1 MDNMSNVQQSQT
13 QPVTKQPKQKAMAL
27 ILCILGL
34 FVGIHG
40 LHDFYCGKIG
50 MGIIK
55 LLTLGFLGVGTIVD
69 TVRIATG
76 SYRDKEGNQ
85 LV

>member
-1 MDNMSNVQQSQT
+1 MENMSNVQQPPV
-13 QPVTKQPKQKAMAL
+13 QPVAKQPRQKVMAL
-27 ILCILGL
+27 VLCILGL
-34 FVGIHG
+34 FIGIHG

-50 MGIIK
+50 MGIFK

-69 TVRIATG
+69 IIRIATG

-85 LV
+85 LI